1 MGYSDSK
8 ILPIKMDPSLG
19 QTQLILLAACVCI
32 YIQYI
37 VYIYIIIYIYIYLI
51 MCYYIALHPM
61 ISYHIPSIINPRH
74 AKRGS
79 TREAKTPAVWS
90 LATKP
95 PPALSPLLRTFF
107 LPKKK
112 SPLVE
117 GVNLGPKKS
126 RSQVPFRLVYQ
137 CGF

>member
-1 MGYSDSK
+1 
-8 ILPIKMDPSLG
+8 
-19 QTQLILLAACVCI
+19 
-32 YIQYI
+32 
-37 VYIYIIIYIYIYLI
+37 

-95 PPALSPLLRTFF
+95 PPALRPLLRTFF
-107 LPKKK
+107 CQKKNRRW
-112 SPLVE
+112 LR
-117 GVNLGPKKS
+117 GLTWALKK
-126 RSQVPFRLVYQ
+126 
-137 CGF
+137 